1 MRFPKYLRTGA
12 VALAVVASL
21 AGVTACGA
29 GSRSGAEGATAVECD
44 YSMPAADTTVNVL
57 AYNSSAIDPFTNTM
71 VKSCTRDKVT
81 LKHDPI
87 DFGGQV
93 TKTTATLAGET
104 GSYDI
109 IETYG
114 FVVPGFA
121 AKGDIEPLDDYVAKY
136 ADKYKL
142 NALSEE
148 MRSAMSYNGKLY
160 GLPMQAQM
168 YVMAYRKDVFDSL
181 GLKPPTTFAEMI
193 DAAKAI
199 QAKGEIKFP
208 IALPLNATADIST
221 NYQAAMN
228 SNGKDFLDS
237 SGKPQFTSEESR
249 KALEGLKSLLP
260 YMDPQVTTFDQPKV
274 QQQMFNGTAAMAI
287 MFSGRMND
295 LTLPANSKLA
305 DQFAFAAPP
314 ALDGSSSHLY
324 SRLSVD
330 GWSIPKNTKLDKD
343 LLFQMMAASVNED
356 ASKASVPAAY
366 PAREGMV
373 SEDSSKYAAAAN
385 ATIVKTMPTP
395 GHPLGAPVTNAI
407 RPVLVQ
413 VITGQ
418 IDVEAGMQQMQSLAE
433 KAIAGS

>member
-1 MRFPKYLRTGA
+1 MRFHKHLRTGA
-12 VALAVVASL
+12 AALAVVASL
-21 AGVTACGA
+21 ASVTACGA
-29 GSRSGAEGATAVECD
+29 GSRTGEQAATAVECD
-44 YSMPAADTTVNVL
+44 YTMPAADTTVNVL

-71 VKSCTRDKVT
+71 VKSCTREKVT

-93 TKTTATLAGET
+93 TKTTATLAGDS

-121 AKGDIEPLDDYVAKY
+121 SKGDIEPLDDYVAKY

-142 NALSEE
+142 NALSKE
-148 MRSAMSYNGKLY
+148 MRSSMSYDGKLY

-168 YVMAYRKDVFDSL
+168 YVLAYRKDVFDAA

-208 IALPLNATADIST
+208 IALPWNATADIST

-237 SGKPQFTSEESR
+237 SGKPQFTSGESR
-249 KALEGLKSLLP
+249 KALEAMKSLLP

-295 LTLPANSKLA
+295 LTLPANTKLA
-305 DQFAFAAPP
+305 DKFAFAAPP
-314 ALDGSSSHLY
+314 ALEKSSPTSTAAFPWMAGP
-324 SRLSVD
+324 SRRTPS
-330 GWSIPKNTKLDKD
+330 WT
-343 LLFQMMAASVNED
+343 
-356 ASKASVPAAY
+356 
-366 PAREGMV
+366 RTC
-373 SEDSSKYAAAAN
+373 SS
-385 ATIVKTMPTP
+385 
-395 GHPLGAPVTNAI
+395 
-407 RPVLVQ
+407 R
-413 VITGQ
+413 
-418 IDVEAGMQQMQSLAE
+418 
-433 KAIAGS
+433 

>member
-1 MRFPKYLRTGA
+1 MRFHKHLRTGIA
-12 VALAVVASL
+12 ALAVTASL

-29 GSRSGAEGATAVECD
+29 GSRTGDQAATAVECD
-44 YSMPAADTTVNVL
+44 YTMPAADTTVNVL

-71 VKSCTRDKVT
+71 VKSCTREKVT

-109 IETYG
+109 LETYG

-121 AKGDIEPLDDYVAKY
+121 AKGDILPLDDYVAKY
-136 ADKYKL
+136 SDKYKL
-142 NALSEE
+142 DAISEE
-148 MRSAMSYNGKLY
+148 MRSAMSYDGKLY

-181 GLKPPTTFAEMI
+181 GLKPPTSFAEMI

-208 IALPLNATADIST
+208 IALPWNATADIST

-228 SNGKDFLDS
+228 SNGKDFLDA
-237 SGKPQFTSEESR
+237 SGKPQFTSGESR
-249 KALEGLKSLLP
+249 KALEAMKSLLP

-295 LTLPANSKLA
+295 LTLPANTKLA

-314 ALDGSSSHLY
+314 ALEASSPHLY

-343 LLFQMMAASVNED
+343 MLFQMMAASVSED

-385 ATIVKTMPTP
+385 ATIGKTMPTP
-395 GHPLGAPVTNAI
+395 GHPSGAPVTNAI

-418 IDVEAGMQQMQSLAE
+418 LDIEAGMQQMQSLAE

>member
-1 MRFPKYLRTGA
+1 MRFPKHLKTGVAVLA
-12 VALAVVASL
+12 VAASL
-21 AGVTACGA
+21 TGVTACGA
-29 GSRSGAEGATAVECD
+29 GSKTGGQNATAVECD
-44 YSMPAADTTVNVL
+44 YPMPAAATTVNVL

-93 TKTTATLAGET
+93 TKTTATLAGES
-104 GSYDI
+104 GSYDV

-114 FVVPGFA
+114 FVVPGLA
-121 AKGDIEPLDDYVAKY
+121 DQGDIEPLDDYVAKY

-142 NALSEE
+142 DALSKA
-148 MRSAMSYNGKLY
+148 MRESMSYNGKLF

-168 YVMAYRKDVFDSL
+168 YVMAYRKDVFDAA

-193 DAAKAI
+193 DAAKKI
-199 QAKGEIKFP
+199 QAEGTIKYP
-208 IALPLNATADIST
+208 IALPWNATADITT

-228 SNGKDFLDS
+228 SYGKDFLDS
-237 SGKPQFTSEESR
+237 AGKPQFASAESG
-249 KALEGLKSLLP
+249 KALEQMKSLLP

-295 LTLPANSKLA
+295 LTLPANTKLA
-305 DQFAFAAPP
+305 SNFAFAAPP
-314 ALDGSSSHLY
+314 AAEAGAPYLY

-343 LLFQMMAASVNED
+343 MLFQMMASSVGED

-373 SEDSSKYAAAAN
+373 SEDSSKYASAAN
-385 ATIVKTMPTP
+385 STIGKTMPAP
-395 GHPLGAPVTNAI
+395 GNPKAAPVTNAI
-407 RPVLVQ
+407 RPILVQ

-418 IDVEAGMQQMQSLAE
+418 LDVRAGMQQMQSIAE
-433 KAIAGS
+433 KTIAGS

>member
-1 MRFPKYLRTGA
+1 MRFRKQLRAGIA
-12 VALAVVASL
+12 ALAVTASL

-29 GSRSGAEGATAVECD
+29 GSRTGGEEATAVECD
-44 YSMPAADTTVNVL
+44 YTMPAADTTVNVL

-109 IETYG
+109 LETYG
-114 FVVPGFA
+114 FVVPGLA
-121 AKGDIEPLDDYVAKY
+121 AKGDIEPLNDYVAKY
-136 ADKYKL
+136 SDKYKL
-142 NALSEE
+142 DAISEE
-148 MRSAMSYNGKLY
+148 MRSAMSYDGKLY

-168 YVMAYRKDVFDSL
+168 YVMAYRQDVFDSL

-228 SNGKDFLDS
+228 SNGNDFLDS

-249 KALEGLKSLLP
+249 KALEAMKSLLP

-295 LTLPANSKLA
+295 LTLPANTKLA

-314 ALDGSSSHLY
+314 ALDGSSPHLY

-343 LLFQMMAASVNED
+343 MLFQMMAASVSED
-356 ASKASVPAAY
+356 ASTASVPAAY
-366 PAREGMV
+366 PARQGMV

-385 ATIVKTMPTP
+385 ATISKTMPTP
-395 GHPLGAPVTNAI
+395 GHPSGAPVTNAI

-418 IDVEAGMQQMQSLAE
+418 LDVEAGMQEMQSLAE
-433 KAIAGS
+433 KALAGS